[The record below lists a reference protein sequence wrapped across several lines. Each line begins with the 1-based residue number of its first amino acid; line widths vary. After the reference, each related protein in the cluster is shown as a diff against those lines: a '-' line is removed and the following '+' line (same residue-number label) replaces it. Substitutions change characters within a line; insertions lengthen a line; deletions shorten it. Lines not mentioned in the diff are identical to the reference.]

1 MKRDMELVRKL
12 LFFFE
17 EKPSPEHVKVP
28 PIEGYTA
35 VAGAECNT
43 VIELTLE
50 HHAA

>member
-1 MKRDMELVRKL
+1 MKRNLADENQK
-12 LFFFE
+12 
-17 EKPSPEHVKVP
+17 
-28 PIEGYTA
+28 TWA